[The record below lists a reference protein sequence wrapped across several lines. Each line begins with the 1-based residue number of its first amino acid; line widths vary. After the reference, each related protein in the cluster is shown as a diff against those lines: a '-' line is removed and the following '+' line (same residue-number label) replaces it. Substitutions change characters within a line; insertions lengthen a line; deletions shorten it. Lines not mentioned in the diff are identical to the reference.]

1 MKKSFFGVAA
11 SLCLVLCVSFAFA
24 AEQVVPYDLDCAAN
38 PAPASPC
45 CFLQPSFSTGFSQ
58 AGAANY
64 QFNFLAPTGL
74 AGVNSLN
81 LRTPAFPGFY
91 LAGDLPY
98 AVNDRLKVTLGARW
112 APGYNSGQ
120 GEETYTIFN
129 SPPIVFGRGWA
140 SGDSDWVTADL
151 LASYVLARNCSCLKD
166 FSVVAGFRYDYH
178 HMGLSDPVF
187 YPLVNGKA
195 SDTIGLTTQTY
206 EPVLGFTATF
216 PGYRCGIYGGDI
228 KLGVL
233 GSPVA
238 WGNVD
243 YRETFGAVTPY
254 ALMAVN
260 GNLDAGQTE
269 FFCISAEA
277 TAVSWKMCSGLQA
290 TVSIF
295 ADYTKFYGAG
305 NLAGQVT
312 VSGIPGP
319 VETSAVGFAMSPDL
333 LTAGLKIVLAF

>member
-1 MKKSFFGVAA
+1 MKKGFFGIAA
-11 SLCLVLCVSFAFA
+11 SLCLVLCVSSAFA
-24 AEQVVPYDLDCAAN
+24 AEEIVPYDKYAAAT
-38 PAPASPC
+38 PAPASPY
-45 CFLQPSFSTGFSQ
+45 CFLKPSFSVGFSE
-58 AGAANY
+58 AGSTHY
-64 QFNFLAPTGL
+64 QFNFLSIAGL

-112 APGYNSGQ
+112 APGYNSGTGQ
-120 GEETYTIFN
+120 DTYTAFG
-129 SPPIVFGRGWA
+129 SPPLEFGRGWA
-140 SGDSDWVTADL
+140 SGNSDWVTTDL
-151 LASYVLARNCSCLKD
+151 LVSYVLAKNCSFLKD
-166 FSVVAGFRYDYH
+166 FSIVGGFRYDYH
-178 HMGLSDPVF
+178 HMGLSDPIF
-187 YPLVNGKA
+187 SPLVINAKA
-195 SDTIGLTTQTY
+195 SDTIGFTTQTY
-206 EPVLGFTATF
+206 GPVLGFTATL
-216 PGYRCGIYGGDI
+216 PGYKCGIYGGDI

-243 YRETFGAVTPY
+243 YRETFGAVVPAMFTF
-254 ALMAVN
+254 N

-295 ADYTKFYGAG
+295 ADYTQFYGAG
-305 NLAGQVT
+305 NLAGQAT
-312 VSGIPGP
+312 IPGFT
-319 VETSAVGFAMSPDL
+319 ETSNVAFKMSPDL
-333 LTAGLKIVLAF
+333 LTAGLKLVLAF

>member
-1 MKKSFFGVAA
+1 MIKGFIGIAA

-24 AEQVVPYDLDCAAN
+24 AEQVAPYDLDAVTT
-38 PAPASPC
+38 PAPASPY
-45 CFLQPSFSTGFSQ
+45 CFLQPSFSTGFSE

-64 QFNFLAPTGL
+64 QFNFLASTGL
-74 AGVNSLN
+74 AGVSSLN

-112 APGYNSGQ
+112 APGYNSGTGQ
-120 GEETYTIFN
+120 ETYTQPF
-129 SPPIVFGRGWA
+129 PFAEFGRGWA

-151 LASYVLARNCSCLKD
+151 LASYAFVKNCSCLKD
-166 FSVVAGFRYDYH
+166 FSIVAGFRYDYH
-178 HMGLSDPVF
+178 NMGLSDPIF
-187 YPLVNGKA
+187 NPLVVNGKA

-206 EPVLGFTATF
+206 EPVLGLTATL
-216 PGYRCGIYGGDI
+216 PGYKCGIFGGDI

-233 GSPVA
+233 GSPVVF
-238 WGNVD
+238 GNVD
-243 YRETFGAVTPY
+243 YRETFGAVQPY
-254 ALMAVN
+254 ALISVN
-260 GNLDAGQTE
+260 GNLNAAQTE

-319 VETSAVGFAMSPDL
+319 VETSAVGFAMDPSV
-333 LTAGLKIVLAF
+333 LTAGLKFALAF